1 MKELPRDSGWN
12 LSRCRVA
19 AVVAFFAL
27 NLAVYLIRI
36 LSVWRYGALFCSTA
50 VESPM
55 IESVWRCMK
64 HQPVY
69 TWPFAFPFSLSLYNY
84 LFYGVYAAAL
94 RLMGAW
100 DAGILTWGRQFTL
113 LFALAGALAQW
124 RLVRALLKLRG
135 AASVLSL
142 CLSLGLWLCSS
153 LVKYW
158 ALTIR
163 PDMAAVALVMIALW
177 VVVRQTRFCFAY
189 AGLLLYLA
197 WAFKQ
202 STVLAFAGLC
212 LWLLLNK
219 RWRDLSLLV
228 TVFAALVCA
237 TLLIGSPEYRFSI
250 LIAPQMVRGFSF
262 SLPWIL
268 RALGTGLTAL
278 ALNLYW
284 VAAPFVLLRA
294 SGGMRKTDEG
304 VRKSLPKSGLYQG
317 TTLQLAE
324 KCKQSSKKRQGT
336 TLVVPQKQQ
345 NKRWALA
352 PGEIFPFHKEL
363 LRPVHSLLTTVFA
376 LALLIGLAG
385 MGKVGGTSNYLFEA
399 FAAGS
404 TLLQI
409 AVFTLPGRLV
419 TALLLFGCVQPAVQ
433 LGGVAIGYHHP
444 GRKDMVPIATASEYR
459 DAVALR
465 NRLAGLKKPIFTTD
479 GVFALPWNF
488 TDNGAPAVVL
498 DPNFQEAAR
507 SHDANG
513 GIEGMLNRG
522 EFPTVMLASGDLTYL
537 KSLHPGYRK
546 VAESVQQGVT
556 YSIYTFYASQP
567 ATLY

>member
-1 MKELPRDSGWN
+1 MKPIARDSGWN

-27 NLAVYLIRI
+27 NLAVYLLRI

-55 IESVWRCMK
+55 IDSVWRCMK

-84 LFYGVYAAAL
+84 LFYSVYAAAL
-94 RLMGAW
+94 RQIGAV

-113 LFALAGALAQW
+113 LFALVGALAQW
-124 RLVRALLKLRG
+124 RLVRSLLNLRG
-135 AASVLSL
+135 LASALSL
-142 CLSLGLWLCSS
+142 MLALGLWLCTS
-153 LVKYW
+153 LIKYW

-163 PDMAAVALVMIALW
+163 PDMAAAALVMIALW
-177 VVVRQTRFCFAY
+177 VVVRQPKFCFAY

-197 WAFKQ
+197 WTFKQ
-202 STVLAFAGLC
+202 SAVLAFAGLC

-219 RWRDLSLLV
+219 RWRNLSLLV
-228 TVFAALVCA
+228 TLFAALVAA
-237 TLLIGSPEYRFSI
+237 TLLLGSSEYRFSI
-250 LIAPQMVRGFSF
+250 LIAPQMVRGFAF

-268 RALGTGLTAL
+268 RALGTGLTAV

-294 SGGMRKTDEG
+294 TNCSGAPSFSRPGTPHCSGAPSIPRLFEEKTRTGWE
-304 VRKSLPKSGLYQG
+304 S
-317 TTLQLAE
+317 TTL
-324 KCKQSSKKRQGT
+324 S
-336 TLVVPQKQQ
+336 
-345 NKRWALA
+345 
-352 PGEIFPFHKEL
+352 
-363 LRPVHSLLTTVFA
+363 PVQINYLLTTVFA
-376 LALLIGLAG
+376 LALILGLAA

-409 AVFTLPGRLV
+409 AVFTLPSRLV
-419 TALLLFGCVQPAVQ
+419 TALLLFGCIQPAVQ
-433 LGGVAIGYHHP
+433 LAGVAIGYHHP
-444 GRKDMVPIATASEYR
+444 GRKDMVPIATAAEYR

-465 NRLAGLKKPIFTTD
+465 NRLATLKKPIFSTD
-479 GVFALPWNF
+479 GVFALPWNS

-498 DPNFQEAAR
+498 DPNFQEAVR
-507 SHDANG
+507 SRELNG
-513 GIEGMLNRG
+513 GIEGMLQRG
-522 EFPTVMLASGDLTYL
+522 EFPTVMLASTDFVYL
-537 KSLHPGYRK
+537 KSLNPGYRK
-546 VAESVQQGVT
+546 VGESVQQGVT
-556 YSIYTFYASQP
+556 YSIYTFNAD
-567 ATLY
+567 TLQ